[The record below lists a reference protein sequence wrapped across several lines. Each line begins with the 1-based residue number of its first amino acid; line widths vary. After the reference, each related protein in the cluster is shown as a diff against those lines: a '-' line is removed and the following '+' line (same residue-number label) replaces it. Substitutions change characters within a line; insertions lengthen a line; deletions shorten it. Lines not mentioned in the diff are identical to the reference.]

1 MSSDSSVESNLSIPS
16 QEELLRK
23 HCAEEGILVHY
34 VYKDEGVSGSTDQR
48 KAFQKMIAAACNPE
62 GSPFQ
67 YIFVHSTS
75 RFARNTSDF
84 LAYERQLA
92 LNGVE
97 VRSITQKFSKDTGGF
112 ISKRVTT
119 MFDEFHS
126 IRTSVDV
133 RRARLHM
140 AREGIWPGCQ
150 PPFGFKLEA
159 IGEVR
164 GKTRNRLVI
173 DEGQRAIVELIFGLT
188 QYGDGQSSPLGIKAI
203 VSWLNARGYTTRQG
217 GRWSVNAIHSL
228 LTNSVYKGEYRFN
241 QRTKVDEFS
250 TADLQQVV
258 IIPVDPIIEPER
270 FEEVQQ
276 LLERRSPKR
285 EGKLIS
291 SPLLL
296 AGIAYCKCG
305 SAMTLRTG
313 TGNGGVY
320 RYYGC
325 GRASRYGTFDC
336 TGPKVAEA
344 VLDAAVI
351 GAVRAR
357 VMQPERLIGLLGS
370 IEQRRVEKENQAN
383 QTVPELQREL
393 QAAETKLRGLIR
405 TASEIPELEHEPVYS
420 KDLAAAMRLVKARRA
435 AIEAASAEIGNSP
448 RITPDKIDVFRARME
463 ELLSGNQKA
472 QLKVYLSKIVRRVE
486 VGEEDI
492 EIIGHDSDLEAVIDQ
507 PPSCDAE
514 SSDQAV
520 PVVHR
525 TTREWCGRPESN
537 RHRPF
542 GPTDFLTR
550 YGFRRPAR
558 GGFGVWTI
566 PSP

>member
-1 MSSDSSVESNLSIPS
+1 VISSSKKNRRLSITELRAQIRGAGNEEVSSAEAPRAALYCRVSSDSSVESNLSIPS

-23 HCAEEGILVHY
+23 HCAAEGILVHH

-62 GSPFQ
+62 GAPFQ
-67 YIFVHSTS
+67 FIFVHSTS

-150 PPFGFKLEA
+150 PPFGYKLA
-159 IGEVR
+159 PIGEVR
-164 GKTRNRLVI
+164 GKVRNHLVV
-173 DEGQRAIVELIFGLT
+173 DEEQRTTVELIYRLA
-188 QYGDGQSSPLGIKAI
+188 QYGDGQGAPLGIKAI
-203 VSWLNARGYTTRQG
+203 VTWLNSRGYATRQG
-217 GRWSVNAIHSL
+217 GRWSVNAVHCL

-241 QRTKVDEFS
+241 QRTRLDEFS

-258 IIPVDPIIEPER
+258 IIPAEPIIEPER

-276 LLERRSPKR
+276 LLERRRPKR

-305 SAMTLRTG
+305 SAMTLRTDRHSG
-313 TGNGGVY
+313 FPNGV
-320 RYYGC
+320 
-325 GRASRYGTFDC
+325 
-336 TGPKVAEA
+336 
-344 VLDAAVI
+344 
-351 GAVRAR
+351 
-357 VMQPERLIGLLGS
+357 
-370 IEQRRVEKENQAN
+370 
-383 QTVPELQREL
+383 
-393 QAAETKLRGLIR
+393 
-405 TASEIPELEHEPVYS
+405 
-420 KDLAAAMRLVKARRA
+420 
-435 AIEAASAEIGNSP
+435 SA
-448 RITPDKIDVFRARME
+448 
-463 ELLSGNQKA
+463 
-472 QLKVYLSKIVRRVE
+472 
-486 VGEEDI
+486 
-492 EIIGHDSDLEAVIDQ
+492 DS
-507 PPSCDAE
+507 
-514 SSDQAV
+514 
-520 PVVHR
+520 
-525 TTREWCGRPESN
+525 
-537 RHRPF
+537 
-542 GPTDFLTR
+542 
-550 YGFRRPAR
+550 
-558 GGFGVWTI
+558 
-566 PSP
+566 